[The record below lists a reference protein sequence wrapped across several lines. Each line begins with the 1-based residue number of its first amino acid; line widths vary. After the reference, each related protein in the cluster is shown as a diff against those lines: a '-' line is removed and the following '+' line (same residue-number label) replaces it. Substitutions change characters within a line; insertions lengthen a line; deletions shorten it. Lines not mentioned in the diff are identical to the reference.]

1 MKNYIFHNFGL
12 KIVALI
18 LAILT
23 WFYIMGE
30 IEGAGYSQKSIFDFA
45 FPGSHTDKTLT
56 LPADKENPA
65 P

>member
-1 MKNYIFHNFGL
+1 MKKYIFHNFAL

-45 FPGSHTDKTLT
+45 FPKSHTDNTVT
-56 LPADKENPA
+56 VPAAGENPA